1 MYIKEL
7 IDMTNTNILK
17 SLVQAEMEM
26 PTPRKDATNPHF
38 NSKYSTLQE
47 LLRCVKPALL
57 RHGIRMKMD
66 IVTRENEVGA
76 KITLQHI
83 SGEIVEN
90 EPVFMPVQKCTPQ
103 GRASAITYA
112 ERYAI
117 CACFS
122 LAGLESDDDANTV
135 EDEVKKST
143 MRVQKKVSEKN
154 KSLCPQTG
162 MSHKHDAQ
170 RLRDAQCWMFGF
182 CSKNGID
189 HRTRKEIIKHTTGKE
204 SSTQLTIDDY
214 RVLGKYLLKEYAS
227 SA

>member
-1 MYIKEL
+1 
-7 IDMTNTNILK
+7 MTNTSIL
-17 SLVQAEMEM
+17 SALVQAEMEM
-26 PTPRKDATNPHF
+26 ATPRKDATNPHF

-112 ERYAI
+112 QRYAI

-122 LAGLESDDDANTV
+122 IAGLESDDDANTA
-135 EDEVKKST
+135 EDEVKKTT
-143 MRVQKKVSEKN
+143 MRVQKNVKSEN
-154 KSLCPQTG
+154 RTEVCGAQTDL
-162 MSHKHDAQ
+162 SHKHDAQ

-189 HRTRKEIIKHTTGKE
+189 HRTRKEIIKHTTGKD
-204 SSTQLTIDDY
+204 SSKQLTIDEY
-214 RVLGKYLLKEYAS
+214 KVLGKYLIREYAS

>member
-1 MYIKEL
+1 
-7 IDMTNTNILK
+7 MTNTDIL
-17 SLVQAEMEM
+17 SALVQAELEM

-66 IVTRENEVGA
+66 IVTRDNEVGA

-90 EPVFMPVQKCTPQ
+90 EPVIMPVQKSTPQ

-112 ERYAI
+112 QRYAI

-122 LAGLESDDDANTV
+122 IAGLESDDDANTA

-143 MRVQKKVSEKN
+143 MRVKKNVNSEN
-154 KSLCPQTG
+154 RTEVCGAQTG
-162 MSHKHDAQ
+162 VSRKHTDVEKE
-170 RLRDAQCWMFGF
+170 RLRDAQRWMFAF
-182 CSKNGID
+182 CSKNSID
-189 HRTRKEIIKHTTGKE
+189 NHTRKEIIKQTTGKE
-204 SSTQLTIDDY
+204 SSTMLTLD
-214 RVLGKYLLKEYAS
+214 EYATLCRFLQREFVS

>member
-1 MYIKEL
+1 MK
-7 IDMTNTNILK
+7 NTNIL
-17 SLVQAEMEM
+17 SALVQAEMEM
-26 PTPRKDATNPHF
+26 PAPRKDAVNPHF

-66 IVTRENEVGA
+66 IVTRDNEVGA

-112 ERYAI
+112 QRYAI

-122 LAGLESDDDANTV
+122 IAGLESDDDANTA
-135 EDEVKKST
+135 EDEVKKSN
-143 MRVQKKVSEKN
+143 MRIQKKKTESVQETCVPSK
-154 KSLCPQTG
+154 Q
-162 MSHKHDAQ
+162 DADQ
-170 RLRDAQCWMFGF
+170 LTKARKWMFGK
-182 CSKNGID
+182 CNELGID
-189 HRTRKEIIKHTTGKE
+189 NAERKQIIKLATGKD
-204 SSTQLTIDDY
+204 SSTQMTIEDY
-214 RVLGKYLLKEYAS
+214 KALRRLINTQYAS
-227 SA
+227 TA